1 MTDFIYRK
9 SLKEIV
15 TDLVTDGI
23 SIRAITRNSYI
34 RQLILQ
40 NGYKLLANEHDVM
53 KYVHDDYNEVRSK
66 MVEILMGKL

>member
-40 NGYKLLANEHDVM
+40 NGNKLLANKHDVM
-53 KYVHDDYNEVRSK
+53 KYVHDDYNEARSK
-66 MVEILMGKL
+66 MVEIIMGKF